1 MATILLRTVIV
12 YVILMAAMRLMG
24 KRQIGE
30 LEVADL
36 VTTLLI
42 SEIASLPITDNTLPI
57 SHAVIPIAAL
67 VSFEVLTAAITVRFP
82 KFKKIITARP
92 ATLISNGR
100 INRKAMFESRIS
112 NDELMTELRQ
122 NGYIDI
128 KDVSYAILEKSGKI
142 TVIPSPEA
150 ATPTCKQLNVK
161 TTDSG
166 IYHIIVD
173 NGCANS
179 YGMTLVG
186 LSKKQLERKFQLQ
199 GKNVSDV
206 YLMLVNDVV
215 EERII
220 YKEDTK

>member
-1 MATILLRTVIV
+1 MAS
-12 YVILMAAMRLMG
+12 MRLMG

-57 SHAVIPIAAL
+57 SHAIIPIAIL
-67 VSFEVLTAAITVRFP
+67 ISFEVCTSALTVRFP
-82 KFKKIITARP
+82 RFKNLITARP
-92 ATLISNGR
+92 ATLISHGK
-100 INRKAMFESRIS
+100 INSRAMLESRIS

-161 TTDSG
+161 TSDSG
-166 IYHIIVD
+166 MYHIIVD

-179 YGMTLVG
+179 HGMSLVG
-186 LSKKQLERKFQLQ
+186 LSKKQLEQKIRLQ
-199 GKNVSDV
+199 GRELKDV
-206 YLMLVNDVV
+206 YLMLINDVGD
-215 EERII
+215 ERII
-220 YKEDTK
+220 YKEETK

>member
-12 YVILMAAMRLMG
+12 YVVLMCAMRLMG

-42 SEIASLPITDNTLPI
+42 SEIASLPITDNTLPL
-57 SHAVIPIAAL
+57 SHAVIPIAVL
-67 VSFEVLTAAITVRFP
+67 VSFEVLTAAITVKFP
-82 KFKKIITARP
+82 KFKNLITARP
-92 ATLISNGR
+92 ATLICHGKL
-100 INRKAMFESRIS
+100 NRRAMFESRIS

-128 KDVSYAILEKSGKI
+128 RDVSYAILEKSGKI
-142 TVIPSPEA
+142 TVIPYPDA
-150 ATPTCKQLNVK
+150 LPPTCKQLNIK
-161 TTDSG
+161 TANSG
-166 IYHIIVD
+166 IYHIVVD
-173 NGCANS
+173 NGCPNS
-179 YGMTLVG
+179 YGLSLVG
-186 LSKKQLERKFQLQ
+186 LSKKQLERKFRLQ
-199 GKNVSDV
+199 GKTVSDV
-206 YLMLVNDVV
+206 YLMLVNDVG